1 MRGLFLVTPTLAGLV
16 LAGCVVRTAADVVT
30 APVRIASGAVDAT
43 TTSQSEAD
51 EKRGRE
57 LRKREEEYARLDR
70 KYTKQLKRCRDG
82 DRVACSTASEIW
94 AEMQLLLPQG
104 NHADNPG

>member
-1 MRGLFLVTPTLAGLV
+1 MRGLLFTTFASAAFLLS
-16 LAGCVVRTAADVVT
+16 GCVVRTAADVVT
-30 APVRIASGAVDAT
+30 APVRIASGAVDAA

-70 KYTKQLKRCRDG
+70 QYTRLLKQCRDG
-82 DRVACSTASEIW
+82 DRVACNKASGVW
-94 AEMQLLLPQG
+94 AEMQLLLPP
-104 NHADNPG
+104 ASDTDNLD

>member
-1 MRGLFLVTPTLAGLV
+1 MS
-16 LAGCVVRTAADVVT
+16 GCVVRTAADVVT
-30 APVRIASGAVDAT
+30 APVRLASGAVDAA

-57 LRKREEEYARLDR
+57 LRKREEEYAKLDR
-70 KYTKQLKRCRDG
+70 QYSKQLKRCRDG
-82 DRVACSTASEIW
+82 DRVACSKASETW

-104 NHADNPG
+104 NYADNPG

>member
-1 MRGLFLVTPTLAGLV
+1 MRGLFLATPALFGLL

-30 APVRIASGAVDAT
+30 APVRLAGGAVDAA

-57 LRKREEEYARLDR
+57 LRKREEEYAKLDR
-70 KYTKQLKRCRDG
+70 LYTKLLKRCRNG
-82 DRVACSTASEIW
+82 DRIACSKASETW
-94 AEMQLLLPQG
+94 AEMQLLLPTPEDSTSKG
-104 NHADNPG
+104 